1 LGFVLGMMLVTVAI
15 AVPFAYTA
23 RRFLLLHRSLA
34 FTAGMLSVG
43 FGLFL
48 V

>member
-1 LGFVLGMMLVTVAI
+1 MMLVTVAI
-15 AVPFAYTA
+15 VVPFTYTA
-23 RRFLLLHRSLA
+23 RRFPVLHRSLA